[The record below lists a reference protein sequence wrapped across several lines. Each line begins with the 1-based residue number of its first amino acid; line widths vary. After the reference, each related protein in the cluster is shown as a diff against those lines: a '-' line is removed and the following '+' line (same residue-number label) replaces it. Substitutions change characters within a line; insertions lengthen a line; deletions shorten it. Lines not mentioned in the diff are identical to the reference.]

1 MSDASETAE
10 RKAIAR
16 TSAKVRQLVTGKVS
30 IFDERPIE
38 LEGFRL
44 THFKAQPLGS
54 PSIQQFQAALA
65 FSSATVESS
74 PYWVGDLC
82 AYADSRADWREK
94 LSQAVSITGLAE
106 QTIHNYGHVARCVA
120 EREREIAPSHSHSAA
135 VASLD
140 APEQREWLTKART
153 EGWTA
158 REMAME
164 LRAAKRRGII
174 EGQAELTGQFRVFY
188 VDCPW
193 TYSDYQTGRAGAKEH
208 YPGMSVDEL
217 MKLPI
222 TAHAQKNAVMF
233 FWVTSPMLYY
243 ASDPALGPDP
253 YRVLRAWGF
262 EPKTGMVWDKVKHNF
277 GNYVSVRHEHLI
289 IATRG
294 SCTPDRPTPMPDS
307 VITEQRTDTHSEKP
321 QIFRKVI
328 EKLYDGPYVELFAR
342 KPVKGWT
349 TWGNQVL
356 SDVTAR

>member
-1 MSDASETAE
+1 MAGEAETAE
-10 RKAIAR
+10 RQALAR
-16 TSAKVRQLVTGKVS
+16 TKGKVRRILSAGNEL
-30 IFDERPIE
+30 FDERPIE

-44 THFKAQPLGS
+44 SHFGAQPLGS
-54 PSIQQFQAALA
+54 PTIKQFQAALA
-65 FSSATVESS
+65 FAAATVEAS
-74 PYWVGDLC
+74 PYWLGDLC
-82 AYADSRADWREK
+82 SYAESRAEWREK
-94 LSQAVSITGLAE
+94 LSQAMSITGLAE
-106 QTIHNYGHVARCVA
+106 QTIHNYAHVARKVGPA
-120 EREREIAPSHSHSAA
+120 ERAISPSPAHSAA

-140 APEQREWLTKART
+140 VTDQREWLDKAST
-153 EGWTA
+153 EGWTS
-158 REMAME
+158 RELAVE

-193 TYSDYQTGRAGAKEH
+193 TYGDYQTGRAGAKEH

-222 TAHAQKNAVMF
+222 AAHAQKNAVMF

>member
-1 MSDASETAE
+1 MVT
-10 RKAIAR
+10 KAKALVHRAVNVDRIR
-16 TSAKVRQLVTGKVS
+16 LFDDRQ
-30 IFDERPIE
+30 IE
-38 LEGFRL
+38 LPGWTL
-44 THFKAQPLGS
+44 KHQVAIPIGKPTAVQTQS
-54 PSIQQFQAALA
+54 ALA
-65 FSSATVESS
+65 FAAAAADSS
-74 PYWVGDLC
+74 PYWIGDIVGYC
-82 AYADSRADWREK
+82 ENRSEYREK
-94 LSQAVSITGLAE
+94 LDQILTVLDTSEGRVQNLVS
-106 QTIHNYGHVARCVA
+106 VAGRVA
-120 EREREIAPSHSHSAA
+120 PRERAISQSVNHSAI
-135 VASLD
+135 VASMD
-140 APEQREWLTKART
+140 ADEQHEWLDRSRT
-153 EGWTA
+153 EGWNE
-158 REMAME
+158 RELRLE
-164 LRAAKRRGII
+164 VRAAKRRGII
-174 EGQAELTGQFRVFY
+174 KGQAELSGQFRVFY

-193 TYSDYQTGRAGAKEH
+193 TYGDYQTGAAGAKEH

-222 TAHAQKNAVMF
+222 AAHAQKNAVMF

-243 ASDPALGPDP
+243 ASDPALGPNP